1 MDFCLYVFEE
11 PVQAPAKKNVAKVA
25 DAKKTNIKTDDT
37 VLTDLINKT
46 VS

>member
-11 PVQAPAKKNVAKVA
+11 TAQVPAKKPVPKVA
-25 DAKKTNIKTDDT
+25 DAKKTNTKADDA
-37 VLTDLINKT
+37 VLTDLVNKS